1 MPMGGPLIPE
11 GVMPAAMLAGFRLPP
26 MDAGP
31 LGPGWFMN
39 WLLYAW
45 VGPIWKEEQTGPYW
59 FISLFCVSCKAATVA
74 VAVAV
79 AVAAAAATAAA
90 AAAAAGCVK
99 SAGGL
104 VCGGMPMPA
113 GALGPPG

>member
-1 MPMGGPLIPE
+1 MPPHPHPNIHPFRGFQGDALSPTIKISPVWVRPDQE
-11 GVMPAAMLAGFRLPP
+11 AGTL
-26 MDAGP
+26 
-31 LGPGWFMN
+31 
-39 WLLYAW
+39 
-45 VGPIWKEEQTGPYW
+45 TGPYW
-59 FISLFCVSCKAATVA
+59 FISLFWVSCKAATVA

-90 AAAAAGCVK
+90 AAAAAGWVK
-99 SAGGL
+99 SAGGR